1 MLGAAKRLG
10 LPVIVARATPAQV
23 DVISFPR
30 RAPAPDA
37 SLEVP
42 PQAAESSAPGAADV
56 VAGTL
61 AAAEALVRL
70 ARVDGQTCGP
80 HPPPA
85 PPARRRRAAGAGARR
100 VVNEPM
106 DAIRRARL
114 RVAERVTDLIGD
126 TPIVRLHK
134 FERDTPGVELWA
146 KCEFLNP
153 GGSVKDRA
161 AYQMI
166 RDAIRTGALKPG
178 QTIID
183 STSGNT
189 GVAYSLIGG
198 AMGFP
203 VTLVMP
209 GNVSWARRKIS
220 EAFGTTLVFSDPM
233 EGSDGAIRLCRKMV
247 EENPGRYFYP
257 DQYSNLSNP
266 LGHYNTTGREIW
278 EQTEGRVTHFVT
290 GIGTTGT
297 VMGTG
302 RRLKEYRRDIEV
314 WAVEPADALHGLEG
328 LKHMESSLVP
338 GIYHPE
344 ELNGVLAMDTDEAWD
359 VSERLAKE
367 EGLLVGHSSGA
378 SLAGGLRLAKQLV
391 AAGKPG
397 VIVTLFPDRAE
408 RYFEAPVVPKATTT
422 EKSAT

>member
-1 MLGAAKRLG
+1 
-10 LPVIVARATPAQV
+10 V
-23 DVISFPR
+23 
-30 RAPAPDA
+30 
-37 SLEVP
+37 
-42 PQAAESSAPGAADV
+42 
-56 VAGTL
+56 TL
-61 AAAEALVRL
+61 AL
-70 ARVDGQTCGP
+70 DP
-80 HPPPA
+80 
-85 PPARRRRAAGAGARR
+85 
-100 VVNEPM
+100 
-106 DAIRRARL
+106 IRRARL

-126 TPIVRLHK
+126 TPIVRLPS

-161 AYQMI
+161 ASQMI
-166 RDAIRTGALKPG
+166 RDAIRTGQLAPG
-178 QTIID
+178 KTIID

-198 AMGFP
+198 ALGYP

-220 EAFGTTLVFSDPM
+220 EAFGTKLVFSDPM
-233 EGSDGAIRLCRKMV
+233 EGSDGAIRLCRKIV
-247 EENPGRYFYP
+247 EENPGLYFYP

-278 EQTEGRVTHFVT
+278 EQTDGRVTHFVT

-314 WAVEPADALHGLEG
+314 WAVEPDDALHGLEG
-328 LKHMESSLVP
+328 LKHMESSIVP
-338 GIYHPE
+338 PIYHPE
-344 ELNGVLAMDTDEAWD
+344 ELNGVLPMDTDEAWN

-378 SLAGGLRLAKQLV
+378 SLAGGLRIAKRLV
-391 AAGKPG
+391 AAHQPG
-397 VIVTLFPDRAE
+397 VVVTLFPDRAE
-408 RYFEAPVVPKATTT
+408 RYFEAPMAPKPGRTP
-422 EKSAT
+422 